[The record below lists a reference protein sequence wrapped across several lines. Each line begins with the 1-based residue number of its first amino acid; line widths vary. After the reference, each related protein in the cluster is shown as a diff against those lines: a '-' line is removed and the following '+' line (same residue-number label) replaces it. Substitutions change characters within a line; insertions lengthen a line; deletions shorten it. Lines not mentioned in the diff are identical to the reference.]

1 MAKVQKNN
9 KIKLISA
16 LNQPSDSET
25 HTHAR
30 TKRTKRTENNNKEHE
45 NKKYN
50 KYKLASA
57 WHCFYCTYCFPYI
70 IYRVVLLVFGGIK
83 EVPGRGGLGARF

>member
-30 TKRTKRTENNNKEHE
+30 TKRTKRTKNNNKEIE
-45 NKKYN
+45 NNKYN

-57 WHCFYCTYCFPYI
+57 WQKCCTPHGIVFI
-70 IYRVVLLVFGGIK
+70 VLIVFLI
-83 EVPGRGGLGARF
+83 